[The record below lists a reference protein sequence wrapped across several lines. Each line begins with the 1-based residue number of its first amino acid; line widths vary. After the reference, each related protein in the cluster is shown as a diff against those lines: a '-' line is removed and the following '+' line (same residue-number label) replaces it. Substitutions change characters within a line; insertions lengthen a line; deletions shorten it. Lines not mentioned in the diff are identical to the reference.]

1 MSNFE
6 HQNFI
11 LDYFSKDWSGIKKN
25 MQMHIFFENILK
37 INFILNRYT
46 PLKKVFTRKLKFMI
60 NAFITPEIQKSTL
73 VKNKPLSQFIKLK
86 YSLLKSEA
94 HF

>member
-11 LDYFSKDWSGIKKN
+11 LDNFSKDWSGIKKN

-73 VKNKPLSQFIKLK
+73 VKNKLSQSIKLK
-86 YSLLKSEA
+86 YSFLKSEA

>member
-1 MSNFE
+1 
-6 HQNFI
+6 
-11 LDYFSKDWSGIKKN
+11 
-25 MQMHIFFENILK
+25 MHIFFENILK